1 MINPMT
7 DLSFTHILSSLIYG
21 GLGLILFF
29 LTLFLMEKIT
39 PYSLEKKITDDGN
52 VALGIVVGAIIISL
66 GLIYST
72 AIR

>member
-1 MINPMT
+1 MNE
-7 DLSFTHILSSLIYG
+7 LSYEQILSSLVYG

-39 PYSLEKKITDDGN
+39 PYSLEKKITEDGN

-72 AIR
+72 AIQ

>member
-1 MINPMT
+1 MNEI
-7 DLSFTHILSSLIYG
+7 SYEQIISSLIYG
-21 GLGLILFF
+21 ALGLILFF

-39 PYSLEKKITDDGN
+39 PYSLEKKITEDGN
-52 VALGIVVGAIIISL
+52 IALGIVVGAIIISL

>member
-1 MINPMT
+1 MNEI
-7 DLSFTHILSSLIYG
+7 SYEQILSSLIYG

-29 LTLFLMEKIT
+29 LTLYLMEKIT
-39 PYSLEKKITDDGN
+39 PYSLEKKITEDGN
-52 VALGIVVGAIIISL
+52 IALGIVVGAIIISL

>member
-1 MINPMT
+1 MN
-7 DLSFTHILSSLIYG
+7 DELSFAHILSSLIYG
-21 GLGLILFF
+21 GLGLVIFF

-39 PYSLEKKITDDGN
+39 PYSLEQKITEEGN
-52 VALGIVVGAIIISL
+52 VALGIVVAAIIISL